1 MRETL
6 GPLPEGSTLGW
17 EGSGPSPLAVWFV
30 RSLAELEVGLAR
42 AMGVVEE
49 RGGLWMAWPKRASG
63 VATDLTQQA
72 VREAGL
78 AAGLVDYKVA
88 AIDGTWSGL
97 LFTRR
102 KAS

>member
-1 MRETL
+1 MRRRWARCRR
-6 GPLPEGSTLGW
+6 GRRWGGKA
-17 EGSGPSPLAVWFV
+17 SGPSPLAVWFV

-42 AMGVVEE
+42 AMDAVEE